1 VTPTRL
7 FILLA
12 CLAWFPASLCRGAVP
27 TPSDGNISI
36 HSDAMSQDAANEMI
50 IATGNVRIIWQGM
63 TLTADKATFNRETR
77 VLNAT
82 GNVVAKKGDETLKGN
97 SISLDVDTGRGELEK
112 GELKSATS
120 NITFIGEKIT
130 RINDNEIDLI
140 TTELT
145 TCDFPDPSWKFS
157 ADRLDVNLLGYAV
170 GRGVTFYV
178 KDVPVLYLPWMAFP
192 VVRERKTGLL
202 LPKIGYSPNRGAQL
216 DIPLYLVISPSQ
228 DLLLDLDIETRRGVG
243 TGVDY
248 RYIRTRGS
256 EGHFGS
262 YLIYDIMKGQWRGQ
276 VATNHKEI
284 ISPDMNLRADI
295 NLTSD
300 KGFLSDFGEKSGDYN
315 RQSNDSIINALKT
328 WQHYAL
334 SSYMRL
340 AEDLY
345 APDNSHT
352 VQILPD
358 ISLAGVRQKIPMTPV
373 YFDLDSSFANLYRE
387 VDPIGQRVIAFPRL
401 TFVTGLPGYLNASA
415 YAGLHMRGYNTQ
427 NTAGTGT
434 RSEDG
439 DLLPEVGTRV
449 STSVSRVYEVDGPS
463 LKKLRHELTPEL
475 SYTYA
480 PSHDQ
485 TRLPFFDYKD
495 RLIPQNILYASV
507 TSFLGGKFQTGDIAA
522 YRDISRIKLTQGYSI
537 DRTRRDLL
545 TLVDVNR
552 PWTDLMLETETW
564 VHPQAK
570 LIFNA
575 SYNHYGNYISSAAPG
590 VEMDD
595 KKGNSATLSY
605 RFAHDQVEYME
616 GKLATKFFKP
626 WVLGYAARYSFD
638 RPGFLESVYTVEY
651 HQKCWSIVSSIGDR
665 PGDPFSFHISF
676 VLEGLM
682 SGTGTGPGSVT
693 GIGTRTETG
702 TGTGAEK

>member
-1 VTPTRL
+1 MTPTRL

-12 CLAWFPASLCRGAVP
+12 SLAWFPTSLCHGAVP
-27 TPSDGNISI
+27 MPSEGNISI
-36 HSDAMSQDAANEMI
+36 HSDAMAQDAANEI
-50 IATGNVRIIWQGM
+50 FTATGNVKIIWQGM
-63 TLTADKATFNRETR
+63 TLTADKATYNRKTR
-77 VLNAT
+77 LMYAT
-82 GNVVAKKGDETLKGN
+82 GNVVAKKGDETLKGKT
-97 SISLDVDTGRGELEK
+97 ITLDMDTGRGELEK
-112 GELKSATS
+112 GVLNSTTS

-130 RINDNEIDLI
+130 RINDNEVELT

-157 ADRLDVNLLGYAV
+157 ADRLNVNLLGYAV

-178 KDVPVLYLPWMAFP
+178 RDVPVLYLPWMAFP
-192 VVRERKTGLL
+192 VVRERKSGLL
-202 LPKIGYSPNRGAQL
+202 FPRVGYSPNRGAQL

-228 DLLLDLDIETRRGVG
+228 DLLLDLDSQTRRGVG

-256 EGHFGS
+256 EGQFGG
-262 YLIYDIMKGQWRGQ
+262 YLIYDLLKEHWRGQ
-276 VATNHKEI
+276 VSTAHKEVF
-284 ISPDMNLRADI
+284 SPDMNLRANI

-300 KGFLSDFGEKSGDYN
+300 RSFLADYGEKSGDYN
-315 RQSNDSIINALKT
+315 RQSNDSIVNALKT

-334 SSYMRL
+334 SGYLRV

-352 VQILPD
+352 VQTLPE
-358 ISLAGVRQKIPMTPV
+358 ISLAGVRRQIPSTPV
-373 YFDLDSSFANLYRE
+373 YFDLDSSFANLYRG
-387 VDPIGQRVIAFPRL
+387 VDPTGQRVNAFPRL

-415 YAGLHMRGYNTQ
+415 YAGLHLRGYNTQ

-434 RSEDG
+434 RPEDG
-439 DLLPEVGTRV
+439 DLLPEAGARA

-463 LKKLRHELTPEL
+463 LKRLRHELTPEL

-485 TRLPFFDYKD
+485 TRLPFYDYND
-495 RLIPQNILYASV
+495 RLVGQNILYASV
-507 TSFLGGKFQTGDIAA
+507 TSFLGGKFQTNDITT
-522 YRDISRIKLTQGYSI
+522 YRDISRIKLTQGYGI
-537 DRTRRDLL
+537 DGTRRDLL
-545 TLVDVNR
+545 TLVDANR
-552 PWTDLMLETETW
+552 PWTDLMLESETW

-570 LIFNA
+570 LTFDA
-575 SYNHYGNYISSAAPG
+575 RYNLYGNRISSAAPG
-590 VEMDD
+590 VELDD
-595 KKGNSATLSY
+595 KKGDSATLSY
-605 RFAHDQVEYME
+605 RFARDQVEYME
-616 GKLATKFFKP
+616 GKFATKFFKP

-665 PGDPFSFHISF
+665 PGDPFSFHINF
-676 VLEGLM
+676 TLEGL
-682 SGTGTGPGSVT
+682 TGTTPAPSPGPRPASSP
-693 GIGTRTETG
+693 
-702 TGTGAEK
+702 